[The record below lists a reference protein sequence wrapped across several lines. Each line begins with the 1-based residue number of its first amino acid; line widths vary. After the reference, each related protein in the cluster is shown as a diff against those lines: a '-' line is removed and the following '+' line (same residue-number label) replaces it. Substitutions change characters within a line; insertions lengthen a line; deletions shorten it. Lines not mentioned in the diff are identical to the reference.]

1 MYTLRLMSLTRSGKL
16 ERTEQ
21 HENLEEVR
29 AAVEGHAAA
38 GGFTKVKAHE
48 DDDDGWHGL
57 RYSATTPAGRAGR
70 NIAYADIADDAT
82 EGGQ

>member
-1 MYTLRLMSLTRSGKL
+1 MYTLRLMSLTSSGKL

-48 DDDDGWHGL
+48 DDGWHGL

-70 NIAYADIADDAT
+70 NIAYADIADDDAT